1 MTRQYKDL
9 RASLKRVILNIGDI
23 VIDNSGGHVGILIK
37 RRRHID
43 IIRDDIYVWEIVWS
57 PNAVSPVNP
66 HNAPNSRYMEEWGL
80 KMSVVASLYEWHTI
94 HKIIYPPN
102 D

>member
-43 IIRDDIYVWEIVWS
+43 IIRDDIYVWEVKWINNVVKDLYPDNPAGTLIEEEGLRLSIVAGS
-57 PNAVSPVNP
+57 
-66 HNAPNSRYMEEWGL
+66 
-80 KMSVVASLYEWHTI
+80 YEWHSINGET
-94 HKIIYPPN
+94 YEL
-102 D
+102 

>member
-1 MTRQYKDL
+1 M

-43 IIRDDIYVWEIVWS
+43 IIRDDIYVWEVKWINNVVKDLYPDNPAGTLIEEEGLRLSIVAGS
-57 PNAVSPVNP
+57 
-66 HNAPNSRYMEEWGL
+66 
-80 KMSVVASLYEWHTI
+80 YEWHSINGET
-94 HKIIYPPN
+94 YEL
-102 D
+102 